1 MADAASAASRGQLA
15 SRGQRLAGHIFEIA
29 LFALTLGVGWIFWFV
44 NTGRSGQTPA
54 KRLLGMRVVDA
65 EGNPASLQRMVARDV
80 WLKVLVFVLLDLLLL
95 SMEVDGGVD
104 LAFAG
109 VVAWCLA
116 ALWCVVWD
124 GNRQCL
130 WDKVA
135 GTAGGG
141 GLRGGGCPTCMK
153 GT

>member
-1 MADAASAASRGQLA
+1 MTDPSPAASSGHLA
-15 SRGQRLAGHIFEIA
+15 SRGQRFSGHVFEIV
-29 LFALTLGVGWIFWFV
+29 LFGLTLGVGWFFWFA

-65 EGNPASLQRMVARDV
+65 EGNPANLKQMVVRDV
-80 WLKVLVFVLLDLLLL
+80 VLKVLVFVLLDLLLL
-95 SMEVDGGVD
+95 SMEVEGGIN

-109 VVAWCLA
+109 VVLWLVA
-116 ALWCVVWD
+116 ALWCAWD

-135 GTAGGG
+135 GTRVEVA
-141 GLRGGGCPTCMK
+141 
-153 GT
+153 